1 MSFLKNPYKTLLL
14 MFIQAVAVLLSQEF
28 TVLRAFHPSVHL
40 EWSPSRSTFFSPVLP
55 KLPTVKDVLSFNHHR
70 LIVLSTIKRITGK
83 LNGKNKDIRN
93 TSPAFFIRFNRHKY
107 CVQLLWILW
116 MLTPSFWTSLIW
128 TGGQCSETSVSP
140 WTWLWVELL

>member
-1 MSFLKNPYKTLLL
+1 MSFFKNPYKTLLL

-83 LNGKNKDIRN
+83 LNGKNKDIRIQAPLFLLDSTD
-93 TSPAFFIRFNRHKY
+93 TSTVSNCCEFSE
-107 CVQLLWILW
+107 CSLL
-116 MLTPSFWTSLIW
+116 
-128 TGGQCSETSVSP
+128 VSGRLSSGLVASAQRQVLVHGP
-140 WTWLWVELL
+140 DFE